1 VASPGRYRFL
11 VVGESCLHPG
21 MRARLATLL
30 AGILDDG
37 QRYLED
43 AWRTLPPAFRVVAL
57 GPEGAVVGQAS
68 CFWVPCVPAARVLG
82 LGDVAVDPEHR
93 RRQVARTLCRLA
105 TREGRR
111 RGARAVVAKT
121 TPLRSVLGDLGYVAI
136 DDFRFYYEDEG
147 ARACARHPDWMAAAF
162 GEVPPRLRFVEGDF

>member
-11 VVGESCLHPG
+11 VVQESCLHPG
-21 MRARLATLL
+21 MRARLAALL

-37 QRYLED
+37 PSYLGS

-57 GPEGAVVGQAS
+57 APDAAVAGQAS
-68 CFWVPCVPAARVLG
+68 GFWVPCVPATPVLG
-82 LGDVAVDPEHR
+82 LGDVAVDPAHR
-93 RRQVARTLCRLA
+93 RRQVARTLCRVA
-105 TREGRR
+105 THEGRR

-121 TPLRSVLGDLGYVAI
+121 RPLRSVLGDLGYVAI

-147 ARACARHPDWMAAAF
+147 ARACARHPDWMAATF
-162 GEVPPRLRFVEGDF
+162 GAVPARLRLVQGDF